1 MKKQLKWMCIF
12 IAVIFLL
19 ASATSLVG
27 AEIAQAE
34 TVTLHPDVSDGI
46 SLLEGDMSVR
56 AERRQGMITFL
67 ETKQLRFTA
76 AFGDGW
82 SYSEDYSVFFPNAGA
97 RTHIVVNADGSR
109 TFTFDCINGESIPES
124 DFVGV
129 GIYAVAANLP
139 KLEINV
145 NQPIDTIGKE
155 EWVAASFNLTLGT
168 KQFDSGNYSGIGS
181 IKGRGN
187 TSWGQPKKPYSI
199 KLESK
204 ASLLD
209 IPRTKKYAIVP
220 SYSDQSMMRNFITY
234 KAGLM
239 LDGIEYTPKC
249 EFVEVYLNGSYNG
262 IYILVERVDIE
273 STKVDIQEATAED
286 LTGGYLIE
294 KDVANKIDFGSDLW
308 FDCPY
313 WANQDQDYF
322 VLKTPE
328 SDDPTLAQQMRNYL
342 ANHMQQLHNSIMNL
356 SGDSYMRYVDVDSWI
371 DFIIM
376 QEITKNID
384 GNLKTSCYM
393 YKQSGDDHIYMTAL
407 WDFDLAYGNANWDN
421 ASWEHND
428 YNDCPAGTGTGGF
441 MAINSSCPWFDTLYD
456 EYPEFRNALI
466 SKYNEYRNTIIPA
479 MFAMMNEQGAYL
491 SANTDRNDNMWGTNF
506 SYGVSS
512 LRNWLNGR
520 IAWLDSQWSDDYEE
534 VDLDQAMNIIG
545 GSLHFST
552 ENEEN
557 PFIGITMDGRMV
569 GKSSIESMSGANSGV
584 KLILNMLAGETL
596 NFDYKVSSEE
606 NYDEFKFIVNG
617 TVMETASGETDW
629 RAYSYTAPSS
639 GSYTFEWKYVK
650 DGSVDSGF
658 DCVLVDNVSYSGAG
672 TSYMPGDVDMDGNVT
687 ISDAT
692 LIMRNALGLINLNT
706 QQAALA
712 DVDGDGGITI
722 TDATQAMR
730 NAMNLN
736 YF

>member
-56 AERRQGMITFL
+56 AEHRQGMITFL

-97 RTHIVVNADGSR
+97 HTHIVVNADGSR

-155 EWVAASFNLTLGT
+155 EWVVASFNLTLGT

-736 YF
+736 

>member
-1 MKKQLKWMCIF
+1 MKKQLRLICMF
-12 IAVIFLL
+12 LAAVFLL
-19 ASATSLVG
+19 TSAASLAE
-27 AEIAQAE
+27 AEIAQTE
-34 TVTLHPDVSDGI
+34 TITLQPDVSDGV
-46 SLLEGDMSVR
+46 SLSANDLSVR
-56 AERRQGMITFL
+56 AECQQGMITFL
-67 ETKQLRFTA
+67 ETKQLIFTA
-76 AFGDGW
+76 VFGEGW
-82 SYSEDYSVFFPNAGA
+82 SYSENYSVFFPNAGA
-97 RTHIVVNADGSR
+97 RAHIVENADGSR
-109 TFTFDCINGESIPES
+109 TFMFDCVNGESIPES

-129 GIYAVAANLP
+129 GIYAVAESLP
-139 KLEINV
+139 KLEINI
-145 NQPIDTIGKE
+145 NQPIDTVGKE
-155 EWVAASFNLTLGT
+155 TWVAASFNLTLGT
-168 KQFDSGNYSGIGS
+168 KQFDSGNYSGSGS

-187 TSWGQPKKPYSI
+187 TSWDQPKKPYSI

-220 SYSDQSMMRNFITY
+220 SYSDQSMLRNFITY

-262 IYILVERVDIE
+262 IYLLVERVDIE
-273 STKVDIQEATAED
+273 STKVDIEEATAED

-294 KDVANKIDFGSDLW
+294 KDVANKIDFSSDLW

-313 WANQDQDYF
+313 WANQDRDYF

-328 SDDPTLAQQMRNYL
+328 ADDPALAQQMRDYL
-342 ANHMQQLHNSIMNL
+342 ANHMQQLHNSIMNTY
-356 SGDSYMRYVDVDSWI
+356 GESYTRYVDVNSWI

-428 YNDCPAGTGTGGF
+428 YNDCPSGTGTGGF

-456 EYPEFRNALI
+456 EYPEFHDALI
-466 SKYNEYRNTIIPA
+466 SKYNEYRDTIVPA

-491 SANTDRNDNMWGTNF
+491 SANTDRNDSMWGTNF
-506 SYGVSS
+506 GYGVSS
-512 LRNWLNGR
+512 LRSWLEGR
-520 IAWLDSQWSDDYEE
+520 IAWLDAQWSDDYEE
-534 VDLDQAMNIIG
+534 ISLDQAMNAIG
-545 GSLHFST
+545 GNLHFST

-557 PFIGITMDGRMV
+557 PFIGVTMDGRMV

-596 NFDYKVSSEE
+596 SFDYKVSSEE
-606 NYDEFKFIVNG
+606 NYDEFKLIVNNAVIE
-617 TVMETASGETDW
+617 TVSGETAW
-629 RAYSYTAPSS
+629 QTYSYTAPSS

-650 DGSVDSGF
+650 DSSVDAGS
-658 DCVLVDNVSYSGAG
+658 DCVWVDNVSYSGAG
-672 TSYMPGDVDMDGNVT
+672 TSYMPGDVDMDGSVT
-687 ISDAT
+687 ISDAA
-692 LIMRNALGLINLNT
+692 LIMRSALELIQLNA
-706 QQAALA
+706 QQATLA
-712 DVDGDGGITI
+712 DVDGDGEITI
-722 TDATQAMR
+722 TDAAQAMR
-730 NAMNLN
+730 IAMNLH
-736 YF
+736 

>member
-155 EWVAASFNLTLGT
+155 EWVVASFNLTLGT

-534 VDLDQAMNIIG
+534 VDLDQAMNTIG

-736 YF
+736 

>member
-534 VDLDQAMNIIG
+534 VDLDQAMNTIG

-736 YF
+736 

>member
-12 IAVIFLL
+12 IVVIFLL

-736 YF
+736 

>member
-534 VDLDQAMNIIG
+534 VDLDQAMNTIG

-672 TSYMPGDVDMDGNVT
+672 TSYMLGDVDMDGNVT

-736 YF
+736 

>member
-736 YF
+736 

>member
-328 SDDPTLAQQMRNYL
+328 SDDPTLAQQMCNYL

-506 SYGVSS
+506 SYGISS

-520 IAWLDSQWSDDYEE
+520 IEWLDSQWSDDYEE

-736 YF
+736 

>member
-342 ANHMQQLHNSIMNL
+342 TNHMQQLHNSIMNL

-441 MAINSSCPWFDTLYD
+441 MTINSSCPWFDTLYD
-456 EYPEFRNALI
+456 EYPEFHDALI

-534 VDLDQAMNIIG
+534 VDLDQAMNTIG

-736 YF
+736 

>member
-1 MKKQLKWMCIF
+1 MKKQLKWICMF
-12 IAVIFLL
+12 LAAIFLL
-19 ASATSLVG
+19 TSATSLVG

-34 TVTLHPDVSDGI
+34 TITLRPDVSDGI
-46 SLLEGDMSVR
+46 SLLADDMSVR
-56 AERRQGMITFL
+56 AECQQGIITFL

-76 AFGDGW
+76 VFGEGW
-82 SYSEDYSVFFPNAGA
+82 SYSENYSVFFPNASA
-97 RTHIVVNADGSR
+97 RTHITANADGSR
-109 TFTFDCINGESIPES
+109 TFTFDCVNGESIPES
-124 DFVGV
+124 DFIGV
-129 GIYAVAANLP
+129 GIYAVAASLP

-145 NQPIDTIGKE
+145 NQPIENVGKE
-155 EWVAASFNLTLGT
+155 AWVAASFNLTLGT
-168 KQFDSGNYSGIGS
+168 KQFDSGNYSGSGS

-187 TSWGQPKKPYSI
+187 TSWDQPKKPYSI

-262 IYILVERVDIE
+262 IYILVERIDIE
-273 STKVDIQEATAED
+273 STKVDIEEATVED

-294 KDVANKIDFGSDLW
+294 KDIANKIDFSSDLW

-322 VLKTPE
+322 VLKAPE
-328 SDDPTLAQQMRNYL
+328 ADDPALAQQMRDYL
-342 ANHMQQLHNSIMNL
+342 ANHMQQLHNSIMNIY
-356 SGDSYMRYVDVDSWI
+356 GESYTRYVDVDSWI

-428 YNDCPAGTGTGGF
+428 YNDCPSGTGTGGF
-441 MAINSSCPWFDTLYD
+441 MTINSSCPWFDTLYD
-456 EYPEFRNALI
+456 EYPEFHDALV
-466 SKYNEYRNTIIPA
+466 SKYNEYRDTIVPA

-491 SANTDRNDNMWGTNF
+491 SANTDRNDNMWGTDF
-506 SYGVSS
+506 SYGVNS

-520 IAWLDSQWSDDYEE
+520 IAWLDAQWSDDYEE
-534 VDLDQAMNIIG
+534 IGLDQALNAIG

-552 ENEEN
+552 EGEEN
-557 PFIGITMDGRMV
+557 PFIGFTMDGRMV

-596 NFDYKVSSEE
+596 SFDYKVSSEE
-606 NYDEFKFIVNG
+606 SYDEFKFIVNG
-617 TVMETASGETDW
+617 TVIETVSGETAW
-629 RAYSYTAPSS
+629 QTYSYTAPSS

-650 DGSVDSGF
+650 DSSVDVGS
-658 DCVLVDNVSYSGAG
+658 DCVWVDNVSYSGAG
-672 TSYMPGDVDMDGNVT
+672 TSYMPGDVDMDGSVT

-692 LIMRNALGLINLNT
+692 LIMRSALELINLNT
-706 QQAALA
+706 QQTTLA
-712 DVDGDGGITI
+712 DVDGDGEITI

-730 NAMNLN
+730 SAMNLH
-736 YF
+736 

>member
-155 EWVAASFNLTLGT
+155 EWVVASFNLTLGT

-736 YF
+736 

>member
-1 MKKQLKWMCIF
+1 
-12 IAVIFLL
+12 
-19 ASATSLVG
+19 
-27 AEIAQAE
+27 
-34 TVTLHPDVSDGI
+34 
-46 SLLEGDMSVR
+46 
-56 AERRQGMITFL
+56 
-67 ETKQLRFTA
+67 
-76 AFGDGW
+76 
-82 SYSEDYSVFFPNAGA
+82 
-97 RTHIVVNADGSR
+97 
-109 TFTFDCINGESIPES
+109 
-124 DFVGV
+124 
-129 GIYAVAANLP
+129 
-139 KLEINV
+139 
-145 NQPIDTIGKE
+145 
-155 EWVAASFNLTLGT
+155 
-168 KQFDSGNYSGIGS
+168 
-181 IKGRGN
+181 
-187 TSWGQPKKPYSI
+187 
-199 KLESK
+199 
-204 ASLLD
+204 
-209 IPRTKKYAIVP
+209 
-220 SYSDQSMMRNFITY
+220 
-234 KAGLM
+234 
-239 LDGIEYTPKC
+239 
-249 EFVEVYLNGSYNG
+249 
-262 IYILVERVDIE
+262 
-273 STKVDIQEATAED
+273 
-286 LTGGYLIE
+286 
-294 KDVANKIDFGSDLW
+294 
-308 FDCPY
+308 
-313 WANQDQDYF
+313 
-322 VLKTPE
+322 
-328 SDDPTLAQQMRNYL
+328 
-342 ANHMQQLHNSIMNL
+342 
-356 SGDSYMRYVDVDSWI
+356 
-371 DFIIM
+371 
-376 QEITKNID
+376 
-384 GNLKTSCYM
+384 
-393 YKQSGDDHIYMTAL
+393 
-407 WDFDLAYGNANWDN
+407 
-421 ASWEHND
+421 
-428 YNDCPAGTGTGGF
+428 
-441 MAINSSCPWFDTLYD
+441 
-456 EYPEFRNALI
+456 
-466 SKYNEYRNTIIPA
+466 
-479 MFAMMNEQGAYL
+479 
-491 SANTDRNDNMWGTNF
+491 MWGTNF

-736 YF
+736 

>member
-1 MKKQLKWMCIF
+1 MYK
-12 IAVIFLL
+12 
-19 ASATSLVG
+19 
-27 AEIAQAE
+27 
-34 TVTLHPDVSDGI
+34 
-46 SLLEGDMSVR
+46 
-56 AERRQGMITFL
+56 RQ
-67 ETKQLRFTA
+67 
-76 AFGDGW
+76 
-82 SYSEDYSVFFPNAGA
+82 
-97 RTHIVVNADGSR
+97 
-109 TFTFDCINGESIPES
+109 
-124 DFVGV
+124 
-129 GIYAVAANLP
+129 
-139 KLEINV
+139 
-145 NQPIDTIGKE
+145 
-155 EWVAASFNLTLGT
+155 
-168 KQFDSGNYSGIGS
+168 
-181 IKGRGN
+181 
-187 TSWGQPKKPYSI
+187 
-199 KLESK
+199 
-204 ASLLD
+204 
-209 IPRTKKYAIVP
+209 
-220 SYSDQSMMRNFITY
+220 
-234 KAGLM
+234 
-239 LDGIEYTPKC
+239 
-249 EFVEVYLNGSYNG
+249 
-262 IYILVERVDIE
+262 
-273 STKVDIQEATAED
+273 
-286 LTGGYLIE
+286 
-294 KDVANKIDFGSDLW
+294 
-308 FDCPY
+308 
-313 WANQDQDYF
+313 
-322 VLKTPE
+322 
-328 SDDPTLAQQMRNYL
+328 DDPTLAQQMRNYL

-356 SGDSYMRYVDVDSWI
+356 SGDSYIRYVDVDSWI

-736 YF
+736 